1 MLDIL
6 IFSKNRPLQLQGLIK
21 SLLHYSNVDSKKIN
35 VLYKYDDQYLEGINN
50 LKYIHQEINF
60 IKETDFNKQVKEFLG
75 NGEKFCSFFVDDII
89 VKDNFDFTIPCK
101 ILELNPHIMTFS
113 LRLGTHLTFCY
124 ALNSSQ
130 LVPNGVINSGI
141 FIWNWKN
148 SQHDWNYPLS
158 LDGHIFRKSDIES
171 WSSHLSFKNPNQYE
185 SQLQSVRS
193 NFVMPDICCSFL
205 KSKIFNLPLNRVQN
219 EFQNRCEDISIDD
232 LYELWK
238 SKKEIDYLKF
248 ENFMNKS
255 VHEPLSLPLV
265 SRK

>member
-1 MLDIL
+1 MIDIM
-6 IFSKNRPLQLQGLIK
+6 IFSKNRPLQLHGLIK
-21 SLLHYSNVDSKKIN
+21 SLLHYSNVDRNKIN
-35 VLYKYDDQYLEGINN
+35 VLYKYDDQYLQG
-50 LKYIHQEINF
+50 LKEIIDLYPTINF
-60 IKETDFNKQVKEFLG
+60 IKEFDFNNQVKQYL
-75 NGEKFCSFFVDDII
+75 NNNEKYCAFFVDDII
-89 VKDNFDFTIPCK
+89 VKDNINFNTPCQ
-101 ILELNPHIMTFS
+101 ILESNPNIMTFS
-113 LRLGTHLTFCY
+113 LRLGTHLDFCY
-124 ALNSSQ
+124 ALNSNQ
-130 LVPNGVINSGI
+130 LVPNGIIDSQI